1 MTAPAA
7 SPNARAMIHVYG
19 WLNPRPSALGSHSA
33 WIMAMNMPVK
43 PRVDPIERSMLRD
56 TMTST
61 MPVAMIATA
70 ALCTERFQ
78 RLRGVRNRP
87 LDTRLKTTQIA
98 RVARIR
104 PRRRV
109 STSRAWS
116 IAIGDRRGGSCVTVV
131 EPWMASLISA
141 PR

>member
-1 MTAPAA
+1 MG
-7 SPNARAMIHVYG
+7 I
-19 WLNPRPSALGSHSA
+19 HSA

-43 PRVDPIERSMLRD
+43 PRVDPIDRSMLRD
-56 TMTST
+56 TMMST

-70 ALCTERFQ
+70 ALWTDRFH

-87 LDTRLKTTQIA
+87 DETMLKTTQIA

-109 STSRAWS
+109 SISSAWNVAS
-116 IAIGDRRGGSCVTVV
+116 GDRRGGSCVTVV
-131 EPWMASLISA
+131 VP
-141 PR
+141 